1 MKKIYFLSFFVFTLL
16 ISISLIYYYDLVE
29 YQTNNQISLMQ
40 NQARSSTRLIENY
53 FTEFEE
59 ELNVWQPINDEKLLI
74 ESDTNQY
81 IYDILKK
88 FYFKHFDIINEIS
101 VYDDENNYILLNKN
115 SRGFFNVRHLKNAK
129 SPILNIDPS
138 MRISSINNQFIYV
151 KPIYLGEKIKANI
164 IVKIDITP
172 YVLLAF
178 EDYYI
183 GKDTWKW
190 LFNKNGEL
198 LQAYDLKNKALS
210 NKKIKIEH
218 LNILP
223 RSIDSWFEG
232 YIKHRIQYKGE
243 NYKVISTYF
252 PVTIFNT
259 KFGIGFSISE
269 ESLYDS
275 IQKNVLKIVILTILL
290 LIAIT
295 IVFSIFLWQQKRN
308 QNKIAQKAEEQR
320 VLLSNIPA
328 FVYFKDKNHK
338 YVTSNEKFAELHDIN
353 FSEITG
359 KSDYDLYEDKL
370 ASQRIKEDLRI
381 FRTGHAIHNIERETL
396 GKDNKTYWYST
407 SKVPYKDI
415 NGKVLGIVGITW
427 DITDQKKNEEDL
439 INAKQEAEASN
450 KVKSEFLANMSHEIR
465 TPINAVVG
473 FADLIKEKV
482 KDENIKGYIEAITSS
497 SNSLLL
503 LINDLLD
510 LSKIEAGKL
519 EIIFEPINT
528 NVLFKEVE
536 NMFMIKAKEKNL
548 GFNMEIDKDMPQYI
562 HLDETRIRQIL
573 INLIG
578 NAIKF
583 TEKGYV
589 NVVIKTDKID
599 IQRNL
604 ATINISIKDTGIG
617 IKNDEKIN
625 IFDSFRQQQGQSYRR
640 YEGSGLGLTITKKLT
655 EMMGGKISV
664 ESELNEGSIFTITIP
679 NVNIS
684 KSIDNKEIYD
694 LLENKEVIFK
704 KSSILIID
712 DNEVDRHLFK
722 ESINSES
729 LVFYEASIGENGI
742 RKAIELTPNIIVID
756 LMLPQIDGW
765 EICKSLKSN
774 TETKNIPIIALSSMP
789 KTNNK
794 KLIEQGFS
802 GYITKP
808 FSKKKIISELINFLE
823 YDTINKQYEN
833 IQTDKFSLSD
843 DLVNLS
849 INDENRNKFP
859 EIISNLENTFVSLYD
874 NLLKTS
880 KINDIE
886 SFAKEI
892 IIFGEK
898 NNIKI
903 LKLYGVELSKYVDSF
918 DIENMNKTIDVFP
931 KILKKI
937 KKLI

>member
-210 NKKIKIEH
+210 NKNIKIEH